1 MPLPT
6 SREYASSTLSE
17 IEFWLMYHILRSN
30 PYSFAILV
38 HDVTIYRSETIDY
51 KL

>member
-17 IEFWLMYHILRSN
+17 IEFWLMYYTVQSN
-30 PYSFAILV
+30 PYSFAILLY
-38 HDVTIYRSETIDY
+38 DVIIYRSEIIDY
-51 KL
+51 EL

>member
-17 IEFWLMYHILRSN
+17 IEFWLMYYIIRSN
-30 PYSFAILV
+30 PYSFAILQNAV
-38 HDVTIYRSETIDY
+38 MTDTSNIT
-51 KL
+51 